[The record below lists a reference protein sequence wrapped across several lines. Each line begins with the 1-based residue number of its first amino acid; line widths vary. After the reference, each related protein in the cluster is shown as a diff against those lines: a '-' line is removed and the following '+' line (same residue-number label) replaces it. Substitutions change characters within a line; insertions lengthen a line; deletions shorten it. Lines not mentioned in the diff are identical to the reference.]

1 MEDAQ
6 EPPRDHEGSA
16 AGAPDQP
23 GDGSG
28 VGPVPGYGSE
38 AAAAAAG
45 APEQPAAPAYGP
57 PFDPGTP
64 APPPGN
70 QPPAPAFGAPYNPSQ
85 PQAPEPWPPDSW
97 SADRWAAAQPPAQDP
112 GWGSSWPPPPASD
125 QPGLGSP
132 TWSNQ
137 QPVNPYG
144 GPPPGPGA
152 WSGSWPGGWPGEPGG
167 PPPPPPLAPG
177 GWETPWSPGGD
188 PSRPRHTLPSA
199 ITALL
204 LAVAVL
210 VGLGLGHS
218 VWRSTSSSSQS
229 VGNGSGGSGS
239 GGNGFGQNPF
249 GSGASGNGGSGS
261 GSGSSGSAAPSNAAS
276 IAAEAS
282 PALVDIDTD
291 LSYQSSEAAGTGIV
305 LTSDGLVLTNNHV
318 ISGATRIRVTDVGN
332 GQNYSGTVVGYA
344 RALDVALV
352 QLQGASGLRTARLG
366 NSSQVTVG
374 EGIVGLGNAGGV
386 GGAPSSAPGTV
397 TALNQSITA
406 TDEGDGTSEQ
416 LSGLIQVNADIQ
428 PGDSGGALVDTNG
441 RVVGI
446 DTAASAGFDI
456 PESGGQGYAIPI
468 NEAVTIAHQ
477 IESGQNTSSI
487 HIGPTAF
494 LGVLVSEASAS
505 GPGATLANAVP
516 GGPAAE
522 AGLTTGD
529 TITSLAGHSVD
540 KPSTLT
546 NLVLLYH
553 PGQQV
558 VVGWSDTAGRSHQ
571 TTVTLTTGP
580 AQ

>member
-1 MEDAQ
+1 M
-6 EPPRDHEGSA
+6 
-16 AGAPDQP
+16 
-23 GDGSG
+23 
-28 VGPVPGYGSE
+28 
-38 AAAAAAG
+38 
-45 APEQPAAPAYGP
+45 
-57 PFDPGTP
+57 
-64 APPPGN
+64 
-70 QPPAPAFGAPYNPSQ
+70 
-85 PQAPEPWPPDSW
+85 
-97 SADRWAAAQPPAQDP
+97 
-112 GWGSSWPPPPASD
+112 
-125 QPGLGSP
+125 
-132 TWSNQ
+132 
-137 QPVNPYG
+137 
-144 GPPPGPGA
+144 
-152 WSGSWPGGWPGEPGG
+152 
-167 PPPPPPLAPG
+167 
-177 GWETPWSPGGD
+177 
-188 PSRPRHTLPSA
+188 
-199 ITALL
+199 
-204 LAVAVL
+204 
-210 VGLGLGHS
+210 
-218 VWRSTSSSSQS
+218 
-229 VGNGSGGSGS
+229 
-239 GGNGFGQNPF
+239 
-249 GSGASGNGGSGS
+249 
-261 GSGSSGSAAPSNAAS
+261 
-276 IAAEAS
+276 
-282 PALVDIDTD
+282 
-291 LSYQSSEAAGTGIV
+291 
-305 LTSDGLVLTNNHV
+305 LTNNHV